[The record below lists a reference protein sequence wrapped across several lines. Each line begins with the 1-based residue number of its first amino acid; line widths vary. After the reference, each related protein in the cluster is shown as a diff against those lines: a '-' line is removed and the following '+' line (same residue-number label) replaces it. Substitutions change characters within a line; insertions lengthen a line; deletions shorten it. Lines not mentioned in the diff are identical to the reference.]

1 MNSSIVFSV
10 YPIIVDCDQVWSEC
24 RVLTKEGIAFNVNE
38 CLVKTT
44 IQGTTTEAHVRATC
58 FNNCKGK
65 KLGQRLTTA

>member
-1 MNSSIVFSV
+1 MNFVLEMKC

-38 CLVKTT
+38 CLVKVT

-65 KLGQRLTTA
+65 TYGKI

>member
-1 MNSSIVFSV
+1 MKC

-38 CLVKTT
+38 CLVKFPTYS
-44 IQGTTTEAHVRATC
+44 GGSVHARATC

-65 KLGQRLTTA
+65 KYCKI